1 LLLPAPPGWSQFLP
15 LIPALE
21 DKEEN
26 EEGDPKKDEED
37 D

>member
-1 LLLPAPPGWSQFLP
+1 LP